1 MREAVSGGDPLPLV
15 STKIHENTEREGGKD
30 REE

>member
-1 MREAVSGGDPLPLV
+1 MREAVAGGDLLPLV
-15 STKIHENTEREGGKD
+15 STKIHENTEREGKD